1 VLSDENAISNT
12 SPLRTG
18 PSARTQHVIP
28 LDCLQLIY
36 STVLAGHAYHS
47 ANDKE
52 AEAWN
57 SLSLS
62 LSLGLSGIPQTTQTV
77 LGVYIKRTCSLDTSA
92 SSALGALD
100 DIHALIHSLTIYR
113 ITVPHWLRFACS
125 SLQLLG
131 RIACTHCIDAAYCHR
146 HSVVCV
152 CLLVTTVSPTRTAEP
167 SEVPFGVWTPVS
179 PRKHILD

>member
-1 VLSDENAISNT
+1 VLSEENAISNT

-36 STVLAGHAYHS
+36 STVQYSLAMPITPPTTRKRRPGT
-47 ANDKE
+47 
-52 AEAWN
+52 
-57 SLSLS
+57 LS

-92 SSALGALD
+92 SSALGVLD
-100 DIHALIHSLTIYR
+100 DIHALTHSLTIYR
-113 ITVPHWLRFACS
+113 IPVPHWPRFACS

-131 RIACTHCIDAAYCHR
+131 RIACTQCIDAAYCHR
-146 HSVVCV
+146 RSVVCV